1 MILQFSDLISK
12 RERVKAIDYS
22 FDMGCVDHEGE
33 KIKATEPVKVK
44 GNFSL
49 DEGLLELNVDVDS
62 VLDLSCSRCL
72 EIFSYPIHISV
83 NERFTNNL
91 SDEDDDS
98 IFVDSDT
105 IDITEI
111 IANNIISA
119 LPIKRLCS
127 ENCKGLCQQ
136 CGTNLNKKQ
145 CSCDNN
151 EIDIRLA
158 KLNDLFSK

>member
-12 RERVKAIDYS
+12 RERVKPLDFTLDLDAFNY
-22 FDMGCVDHEGE
+22 EGE
-33 KIKATEPVKVK
+33 SIKAVEPVKVK
-44 GNFSL
+44 GKLSFN
-49 DEGLLELNVDVDS
+49 EGLLELDVDVET
-62 VLDLSCSRCL
+62 VLELSCSRCL

-91 SDEDDDS
+91 SDEDDDL
-98 IFVDSDT
+98 IFIDSDT

-111 IANNIISA
+111 IVNNIISA
-119 LPIKRLCS
+119 LPIKRLCND
-127 ENCKGLCQQ
+127 NCKGLCQQ

-151 EIDIRLA
+151 DIDIRLA

>member
-12 RERVKAIDYS
+12 RERVKAIDYA
-22 FDMGCVDHEGE
+22 FDMGSVDHEGE
-33 KIKATEPVKVK
+33 KIKAIEPVKVK
-44 GNFSL
+44 GKFSF
-49 DEGLLELNVDVDS
+49 DEGLLELNVDVDT

-98 IFVDSDT
+98 IFVDGDT